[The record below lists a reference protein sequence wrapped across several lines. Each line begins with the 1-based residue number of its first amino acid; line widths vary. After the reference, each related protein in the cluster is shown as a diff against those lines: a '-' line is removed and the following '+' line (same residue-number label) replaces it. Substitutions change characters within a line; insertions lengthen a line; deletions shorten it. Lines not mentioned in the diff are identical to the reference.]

1 MSILETLGIAAGQTA
16 INQGV
21 GMLNMELQE
30 EANKRQ
36 AEFQHN
42 LDKKMAEYTYNLTNT
57 TAQMEQLRKNNLNP
71 TLALGKGT
79 GGQTVS

>member
-1 MSILETLGIAAGQTA
+1 MKMLETLGIAAGQTA

-42 LDKKMAEYTYNLTNT
+42 LDKKMAEYTYNLTT
-57 TAQMEQLRKNNLNP
+57 PALPRTYRK
-71 TLALGKGT
+71 
-79 GGQTVS
+79 

>member
-1 MSILETLGIAAGQTA
+1 MLETLGIAAGQTA

-21 GMLNMELQE
+21 GMLNMEIQE

-42 LDKKMAEYTYNLTNT
+42 IVTIISWRNLHII
-57 TAQMEQLRKNNLNP
+57 
-71 TLALGKGT
+71 
-79 GGQTVS
+79 